1 MPHHVVVIDDSDTDL
16 LYARIL
22 LERTGLVATLRV
34 FDCAREGLAY
44 LATPEGAS
52 VDLVLLD
59 INMPGMDGFE
69 FLEAYEQQTPHPV
82 RVVMLTSSPDP
93 VDRLRAQRHACVG
106 DYLTKPLDMAAAR
119 ALCSPTPD

>member
-1 MPHHVVVIDDSDTDL
+1 MTTIPVLLIDDSEPDRLFTGIVL
-16 LYARIL
+16 ARS
-22 LERTGLVATLRV
+22 GLDFEVQDFESAEDALSV
-34 FDCAREGLAY
+34 LARSPQPRSLI
-44 LATPEGAS
+44 
-52 VDLVLLD
+52 LLD